1 MNRPAIV
8 KFFTLLK
15 LSTGLPSKDHI
26 FGRIWPSIPRSR
38 QIFHAIAV
46 FSGLDNFPATTKILP
61 KKFLTSQNSQ
71 AFHEMAYFDVNGRG
85 ENDKYKDR
93 VKLQQ
98 DFPGTGT
105 G

>member
-1 MNRPAIV
+1 
-8 KFFTLLK
+8 
-15 LSTGLPSKDHI
+15 
-26 FGRIWPSIPRSR
+26 
-38 QIFHAIAV
+38 
-46 FSGLDNFPATTKILP
+46 
-61 KKFLTSQNSQ
+61 
-71 AFHEMAYFDVNGRG
+71 MAYFDVKGQG